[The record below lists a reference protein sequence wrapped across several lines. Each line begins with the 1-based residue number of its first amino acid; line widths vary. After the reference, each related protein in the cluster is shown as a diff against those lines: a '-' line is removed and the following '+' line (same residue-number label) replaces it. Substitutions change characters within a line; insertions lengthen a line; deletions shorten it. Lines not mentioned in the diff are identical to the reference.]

1 MSWGAKPGS
10 FHHSV
15 DTWSSD
21 LVGAEEHAR
30 FHAVDEGP
38 ECEGDEPADRCEA
51 CGQELELLNRVDEE
65 TGEIYFECAECG
77 AEYQQDEIPNYL
89 HPERDN
95 GEEESKEDG

>member
-1 MSWGAKPGS
+1 HPR
-10 FHHSV
+10 
-15 DTWSSD
+15 DTWSNT
-21 LVGAEEHAR
+21 VAEAEEHAR

-38 ECEGDEPADRCEA
+38 ECEGDEPDKCEG
-51 CGQELELLNRVDEE
+51 CDEELELLNRVDED

-95 GEEESKEDG
+95 GEEENSKEGESERRLG